1 MDVSTTVHA
10 VVQIKMEQKER
21 QDHRICEMISA
32 KSSLCKCLRMMQNN
46 DFDHE
51 EIQEE
56 YNNEISQ
63 FLNQS

>member
-1 MDVSTTVHA
+1 
-10 VVQIKMEQKER
+10 
-21 QDHRICEMISA
+21 
-32 KSSLCKCLRMMQNN
+32 MMQNK